1 MAEMANVTEWP
12 KLLKWLIFFFA
23 FVAVLCVVAE
33 ITAVAERSIIVKI
46 SQLPAPAG

>member
-12 KLLKWLIFFFA
+12 KLLKWLIFFA
-23 FVAVLCVVAE
+23 LVAVLCVVAE